1 MRDIIDLIS
10 EAALTP
16 AELAKHGGKYL
27 DILIQ
32 FAGNKLPVA
41 IDPAYRDRLGTH
53 AQFDPDMIPE
63 LEKALQSDNIQSALP
78 RQARLIVNGDVV
90 SVPWGAIFKGQ
101 EFTGMAGKK
110 SYNAGHLAELFMGLA
125 VSAKFFN
132 LGQDITTQQVIEMAG
147 SAQASIPA
155 KQKNYQ
161 FTLTRDIKYP
171 EPGSKTDTLNFLARV
186 PARSAE
192 AFISQLQTGKFEA
205 DLDALLASS
214 VLYANESQGVAN
226 ACQRVRQDK
235 NNNQIDVVSDG
246 TTDAKGTKAD
256 LTLKVDGTKVNLLS
270 LKTFSTETL
279 GQISGIGF
287 EQVSRWFQTSFGIN
301 LDKYQSLFDETLDP
315 EVRYKNI
322 AGLYDRVIFPQIEKS
337 LATQS
342 PGKEAAIVRQLAKAA
357 NYFARGEAMED
368 VEIVKLDD
376 KIKSGNYKILRFS
389 DDLYDAM
396 KHLDL
401 EAKLVGSGQGRT
413 IQIWV
418 KPEPGE
424 KVAKGANKLCQFRTQ
439 KMGDSYRNYFE
450 TGSMLE
456 KLTQVE
462 QQAKAERGTGEPG
475 QRRSDIK
482 AAPEEPKKYGTEK
495 TLGRKRQR

>member
-1 MRDIIDLIS
+1 MRDLINIIT
-10 EAALTP
+10 EASLTP

-27 DILIQ
+27 EILIQ
-32 FAGNKLPVA
+32 FAGNKLPVS
-41 IDPAYRDRLGTH
+41 IDPAYRDKLGTH
-53 AQFDPDMIPE
+53 AQIDPNMIPE
-63 LEKALQSDNIQSALP
+63 LEQALKSNNVQAALP
-78 RQARLIVNGDVV
+78 KQARVLINGKAV
-90 SVPWGAIFKGQ
+90 SVPWGALFKGE
-101 EFTGMAGKK
+101 EFTGQAGKK

-132 LGQDITTQQVIEMAG
+132 LGQDITAQQVLAMAG
-147 SAQASIPA
+147 NAQASIPA

-171 EPGSKTDTLNFLARV
+171 EAGSKTDTLNFLARV

-192 AFISQLQTGKFEA
+192 AFISQLQTGKFES
-205 DLDALLASS
+205 DLEALLASS
-214 VLYANESQGVAN
+214 ILYANESRGVAT
-226 ACQRVRQDK
+226 ACQRVREDK
-235 NNNQIDVVSDG
+235 NNNVIDVVSDG

-287 EQVSRWFQTSFGIN
+287 DQVSRWFETSFGIN
-301 LDKYQSLFDETLDP
+301 LDKYKSLFDETLDP

-322 AGLYDRVIFPQIEKS
+322 AGLYDKVIFPQIEA
-337 LATQS
+337 LLDQQT
-342 PGKEAAIVRQLAKAA
+342 PGKEAAIVKQLAKAA
-357 NYFARGEAMED
+357 NYFARGEAQED

-401 EAKLVGSGQGRT
+401 EAKLIGGGQGRT

-456 KLTQVE
+456 KLTQIE
-462 QQAKAERGTGEPG
+462 NRAQAEKQTDQPG
-475 QRRSDIK
+475 ISRSDIK
-482 AAPEEPKKYGTEK
+482 AAPEPVRTYGNEK
-495 TLGRKRQR
+495 TLGRKRQK